1 MGSQKGTFRNR
12 FLSYEFREI
21 FYQLSIYR
29 FFIEYFT
36 KAQVKQ
42 NTWNQVSVVSLDF
55 LIDTDSVK

>member
-1 MGSQKGTFRNR
+1 MGLQKGTFRNKCI
-12 FLSYEFREI
+12 SYECREI

-29 FFIEYFT
+29 FFIDYFL

-55 LIDTDSVK
+55 LTDTDSVK